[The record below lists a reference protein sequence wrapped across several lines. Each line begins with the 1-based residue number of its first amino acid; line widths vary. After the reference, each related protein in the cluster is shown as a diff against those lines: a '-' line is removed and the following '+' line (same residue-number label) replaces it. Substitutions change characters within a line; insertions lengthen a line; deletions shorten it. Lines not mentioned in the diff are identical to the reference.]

1 MKRLR
6 ERLRALG
13 QKEARPGQVIAAL
26 AVTAGLVIGVQAL
39 LPDPTDDHVPLA
51 AALEAAVTGEADEVV
66 YDEDAGTITV
76 TSDGEQ
82 VTAGVPVRNADPI
95 IQRLLDTDTPLEIRA
110 AQPPSYLGSLI
121 LAVAPMLLLGA
132 AALIYLKNRQSGGP
146 VTDAERPD
154 IRLDAVIGIEEAKTE
169 ATEIVN
175 YLADPT
181 AYDRV
186 GARPPVG
193 ILLTGPPGVGK
204 TMLAKAIAGDAGVPF
219 FKMSGSDFV
228 EMFAGLGSR
237 RVRSLFTAARTA
249 ATQSGG
255 AIVFIDELDAV
266 GRKRSE
272 HAGSG
277 GHREAEQTLNAL
289 LVELDGFTGRTDVI
303 ILAATNRPDVLDPAL
318 TRPGRFDRTIALG
331 LPDLHA
337 RTRLLDHLLDQVPV
351 PVRVDTAAHARR
363 MTGASGADLTNLINQ
378 AKIEAA
384 RTNAAVLLDTHVDAA
399 WDRLK
404 IGTPRPDAVID
415 PADRET
421 TVIHEAGH
429 AVAGLLLPDAPDPTR
444 VSALPHGS
452 GVGGVTITDGTDRAM
467 LTRDQA
473 DARLTVLMAG
483 RAAEQ
488 VLLGPGAT
496 SNGAAGDIASATDLA
511 RAMITQWGWGTFGTV
526 RLDGLGPDG
535 TLAADVADGIA
546 TMLDNA
552 LERAQTLLTDN
563 RAFLDEVAAT
573 LDQLDTLTGADLTA
587 LRNAT
592 DASDAVPAAP

>member
-6 ERLRALG
+6 ERLRTPR
-13 QKEARPGQVIAAL
+13 QPEARAGHL
-26 AVTAGLVIGVQAL
+26 AVGFALFVSVVFAVQTFAS
-39 LPDPTDDHVPLA
+39 DPTADHVPIAEVLA
-51 AALEAAVTGEADEVV
+51 AAEDAGADLVV
-66 YDEDAGTITV
+66 YDENAGTITV
-76 TSDGEQ
+76 TSDGQET
-82 VTAGVPVRNADPI
+82 TAGVPVRNADPI
-95 IQRLLDTDTPLEIRA
+95 LQHLLDAKAPLEIRA

-132 AALIYLKNRQSGGP
+132 ALLLYLRNRQGGGP
-146 VTDAERPD
+146 VNDAERPD
-154 IRLDAVIGIEEAKTE
+154 VRLDDVIGIDEAKAE
-169 ATEIVN
+169 ATEIVG
-175 YLADPT
+175 YLADPS

-193 ILLTGPPGVGK
+193 VLLTGPPGVGK

-219 FKMSGSDFV
+219 FKISGSDFV

-237 RVRSLFTAARTA
+237 RVRSLFTAARKA
-249 ATQSGG
+249 AQSAGG

-266 GRKRSE
+266 GRRRSE

-289 LVELDGFTGRTDVI
+289 LVELDGFTGRDGVI

-318 TRPGRFDRTIALG
+318 TRPGRFDRTITLG

-337 RTRLLDHLLDQVPV
+337 RTRLLDHLLDQAPV
-351 PVRVDTAAHARR
+351 PTQVDTAGHARR
-363 MTGASGADLTNLINQ
+363 MTGSSGAALTNLINQ

-384 RTNAAVLLDTHVDAA
+384 RTGYGIITDRHVDAA
-399 WDRLK
+399 WDRLQ

-415 PADRET
+415 PSDRQT

-429 AVAGLLLPDAPDPTR
+429 AVAGLLLPDAPAPTR

-452 GVGGVTITDGTDRAM
+452 GVGGVTITDGTDRQM
-467 LTRDQA
+467 LTHDQA
-473 DARLTVLMAG
+473 LARLTVLMAG

-488 VLLGPGAT
+488 LVLGPGAT

-526 RLDGLGPDG
+526 HLDGLGPDG
-535 TLAADVADGIA
+535 TLAADVADGVA
-546 TMLDNA
+546 TMLDAA
-552 LERAQTLLTDN
+552 LQRAKDLLAHN
-563 RAFLDEVAAT
+563 RPFLDEVADT
-573 LDQLDTLTGADLTA
+573 LDQFDTLTGQDLTA

-592 DASDAVPAAP
+592 DGTDVVPAVP